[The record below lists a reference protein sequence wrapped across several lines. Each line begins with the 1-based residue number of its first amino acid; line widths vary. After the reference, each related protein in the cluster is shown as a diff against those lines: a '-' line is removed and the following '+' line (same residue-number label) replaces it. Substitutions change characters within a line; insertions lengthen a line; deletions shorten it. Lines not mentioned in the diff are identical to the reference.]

1 MKEGYF
7 LIFSSM
13 QTEECKMTYKKDC
26 YVKYEA
32 EARSEKIELC
42 HTNYAR
48 ECDPNALLRA
58 GDEGAKEH
66 CTTEHDTS
74 KRKTQKL
81 FFSNLP

>member
-32 EARSEKIELC
+32 EASTSSFSPLQME
-42 HTNYAR
+42 R
-48 ECDPNALLRA
+48 EFGRNAVEA
-58 GDEGAKEH
+58 GI
-66 CTTEHDTS
+66 
-74 KRKTQKL
+74 L
-81 FFSNLP
+81 SN